1 MKKLSLVDHIAIQT
15 TNIKSTINWYL
26 SNFSCETIFKD
37 KTWALL
43 KFDNINIALV
53 NPNEHPPHIAF
64 KVSNIFEYGKPCTH
78 RDGIN
83 YIYKEDDFGNVIELV
98 ENSFNLK
105 KEKSQ

>member
-1 MKKLSLVDHIAIQT
+1 MKKLSPVDHVAIHT
-15 TNIKSTINWYL
+15 TNIKSTINWYI
-26 SNFSCETIFKD
+26 SNFSCETVFED

-64 KVSNIFEYGKPCTH
+64 KVSNIFEYGKPSTH

-98 ENSFNLK
+98 ENRYDLK
-105 KEKSQ
+105 KEKS

>member
-1 MKKLSLVDHIAIQT
+1 MCIRDS
-15 TNIKSTINWYL
+15 WYI
-26 SNFSCETIFKD
+26 SNFSCETVFED

-64 KVSNIFEYGKPCTH
+64 KVSNIFEYGKPSTH

-98 ENSFNLK
+98 ENRYDLK
-105 KEKSQ
+105 KEKS